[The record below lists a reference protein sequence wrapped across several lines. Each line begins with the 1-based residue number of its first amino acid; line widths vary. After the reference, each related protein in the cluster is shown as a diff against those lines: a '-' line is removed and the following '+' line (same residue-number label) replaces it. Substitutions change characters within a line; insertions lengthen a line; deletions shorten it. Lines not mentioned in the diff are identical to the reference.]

1 MEDFR
6 FIENNI
12 TYYVIATYYDE
23 KYTQKNYMLYTDKTY
38 KDDKLQVFYSIY
50 EEQSDKK
57 IKLLEMK
64 TPEEKKVGLA
74 FLKSVL
80 EDINK

>member
-23 KYTQKNYMLYTDKTY
+23 EYTQKNYMLYTDKTY

-80 EDINK
+80 EDINN

>member
-1 MEDFR
+1 
-6 FIENNI
+6 
-12 TYYVIATYYDE
+12 
-23 KYTQKNYMLYTDKTY
+23 MLYTDKTY

-64 TPEEKKVGLA
+64 TPEEKKVGLS

-80 EDINK
+80 EDINN